1 MTLTSPQRAAAR
13 LLLPEFT
20 GEAATVAAVSELVEQ
35 VLTDLRADWAELTA
49 AVMPGEPVEPPGY
62 RSLRTDSVLDLLGG
76 LVVAGGK
83 RFRPRMAHWG
93 WVAAGGHRDGR
104 GHAELVRVGAAL
116 ELLHVFALIH
126 DDVMDGSETRRGQAS
141 VHAAARREHVR
152 ERGLGD
158 SQRYGENIAILAG
171 DLAHSEAGVLV
182 AALPAP
188 MQRLWRT
195 LAIELMMGQGRDLV
209 GAANGRR
216 DLGHARG
223 VARAKSGAYTV
234 WRPLQL
240 GAAAAGAPP
249 ATMAALERYGLAAG
263 EAFALRDDILG
274 VVGDQRDTGKPVGD
288 DLATGKPTVLLALA
302 SQRFSLRWRR
312 ALERAAAGRA
322 TNAELGALRAELVR
336 SGVIAEVEAMIADA
350 VTAAQAA
357 LADPAVHP
365 DAVDGLTTLVRRMAW
380 RAA

>member
-1 MTLTSPQRAAAR
+1 MTLTSPHRAAAR
-13 LLLPEFT
+13 LRPVEVA
-20 GEAATVAAVSELVEQ
+20 EAATVASVSQLVEQ
-35 VLTDLRADWAELTA
+35 VLAALRNDWAELTA
-49 AVMPGEPVEPPGY
+49 NAMPGEPVEPPGY
-62 RSLRTDSVLDLLGG
+62 RGLRTDSVLDLLGG
-76 LVVAGGK
+76 LVATGGK
-83 RFRPRMAHWG
+83 RFRPRMAYWG
-93 WVAAGGHRDGR
+93 WVAGGGHSAGR
-104 GHAELVRVGAAL
+104 GQAELVRVGAAL

-152 ERGLGD
+152 QRGLGEA
-158 SQRYGENIAILAG
+158 QRYGENIAILAG

-182 AALPAP
+182 AGLPAP
-188 MQRLWRT
+188 MQQLWRT

-216 DLGHARG
+216 DLDHARG

-240 GAAAAGAPP
+240 GAAAAGASP
-249 ATMAALERYGLAAG
+249 ATMAALERYGIAAG

-274 VVGDQRDTGKPVGD
+274 VVGDHRDTGKPVGD
-288 DLATGKPTVLLALA
+288 DLATGKPTVLMALA
-302 SQRFSLRWRR
+302 AERFSLRWRR

-322 TNAELGALRAELVR
+322 TNAELTALRAELVR
-336 SGVIAEVEAMIADA
+336 SGVIAQVEAMIAEA
-350 VTAAQAA
+350 VAEARSA

-365 DAVDGLTTLVRRMAW
+365 DAVDGLAALVRRMAW